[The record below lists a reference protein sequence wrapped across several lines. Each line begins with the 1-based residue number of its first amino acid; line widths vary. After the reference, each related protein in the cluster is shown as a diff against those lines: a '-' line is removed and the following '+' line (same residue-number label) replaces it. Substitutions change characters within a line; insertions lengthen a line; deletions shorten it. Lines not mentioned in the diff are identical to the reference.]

1 MDIDPNDL
9 LSTNIFIN
17 EPILND
23 IVSDEENDEF
33 KKFYLSKNEKNAE
46 KDIQSKIDIRTS
58 KMNENEKYEAIICD
72 YI

>member
-58 KMNENEKYEAIICD
+58 KMNENENE
-72 YI
+72 